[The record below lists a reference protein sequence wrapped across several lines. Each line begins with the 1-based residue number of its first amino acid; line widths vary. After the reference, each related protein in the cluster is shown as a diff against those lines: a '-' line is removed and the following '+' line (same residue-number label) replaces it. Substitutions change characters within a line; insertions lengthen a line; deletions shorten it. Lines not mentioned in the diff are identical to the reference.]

1 MQLEWAIVGG
11 GIHGIHFASHLITRG
26 IAKAEDI
33 RIFDPAPQL
42 LTQWRKRTAATG
54 MQFLRSA
61 SVHHVDV
68 DPWSLDKFAGGR
80 KGKRTAKNGL
90 FAPPYARPALELFN
104 AHCDHVIEIYG
115 LKPLHIQER
124 VISCE
129 VSDDSV
135 SLTTDSGHSFT
146 AANMALTIGGADEP
160 ARPTWAEIND
170 PRITHIFETST
181 NAPLSTSEE
190 SVAVIGGG
198 ITAAQVAL
206 RLAGEGARPHLI
218 SRHPLRQHQFD
229 SDPGW
234 LGPKNMKS
242 FSREKNPNKRRM
254 IITKA
259 RHRGSVP
266 PDVKRAL
273 HRGFQQGDVQWHE
286 NEVESL
292 TATAKALELKFKD
305 GAQLDVSR
313 VILATG
319 FKPRRPGG
327 AMIDKLAEAASLPCA
342 ECGFPIV
349 DRALRWHPRIFVT
362 GPLAELEIG
371 PVARNIVGAQRACDR
386 IMRVLERECR
396 VEKRRAS

>member
-1 MQLEWAIVGG
+1 MKLNWAIVGG

-42 LTQWRKRTAATG
+42 LAQWRKRTAATG

-90 FAPPYARPALELFN
+90 FAPPYSRPALELFN
-104 AHCDHVIEIYG
+104 AHCDHVIETYG
-115 LKPLHIQER
+115 LKPLHISER
-124 VISCE
+124 VTSCE
-129 VSDDSV
+129 ASDDSV
-135 SLTTDSGHSFT
+135 ALTTELGHSIV
-146 AANMALTIGGADEP
+146 AANMVLAIGGSEEP
-160 ARPTWAEIND
+160 ARPAWAQID
-170 PRITHIFETST
+170 DSRITHVFETSP
-181 NAPLSTSEE
+181 NASLATSSE

-206 RLAGEGARPHLI
+206 RLASEGGNPDLI

-234 LGPKNMKS
+234 LGPKNMKY

-273 HRGFQQGDVQWHE
+273 HRSCQQGDVQWHE

-292 TATAKALELKFKD
+292 RATSTALELRLKN
-305 GAQLDVSR
+305 GSQLNVRR

-319 FKPRRPGG
+319 FQSKRPGG
-327 AMIDKLAEAASLPCA
+327 SMIDKLVEKASLPCA

-349 DRALRWHPRIFVT
+349 DRALRWHPRIYVT

-386 IMRVLERECR
+386 IMTVLEREYCI
-396 VEKRRAS
+396 EKRRAS